1 MSPFEMDRGGWCG
14 NWFWR
19 LVDEELVPAEA
30 GVALTA
36 LRVEDPE
43 RRSTPR
49 RSVPVASN
57 QRLCPLA
64 HDVAAE
70 TDPRATSKLQA
81 ESGRSGHGT
90 RQGTGQAGRLQHHE
104 ERLRAPGQGGQTVE
118 PIGKASR
125 PLRSWQ
131 ATIGQVQDEQVH
143 RTPAE
148 QCAADGQPFV
158 EGLGGDDHQP
168 FEADAPGDGL
178 DRIEA
183 SSEIDPGHDRAGGL
197 GLRGQPEDEGSSA
210 A

>member
-1 MSPFEMDRGGWCG
+1 MVGPFEMDRGGWFG
-14 NWFWR
+14 G
-19 LVDEELVPAEA
+19 LVNEELVPTEA

-36 LRVEDPE
+36 LRVEDPK

-90 RQGTGQAGRLQHHE
+90 RQGTGKACWLQHDE
-104 ERLRAPGQGGQTVE
+104 ECLRAPGQGRQTVE
-118 PIGKASR
+118 PVGKASR
-125 PLRSWQ
+125 PLGSGQ
-131 ATIGQVQDEQVH
+131 ATIGQVQDEQIH
-143 RTPAE
+143 RAPAE
-148 QCAADGQPFV
+148 QGATDGQPFV
-158 EGLGGDDHQP
+158 EGFWSDDHQP
-168 FEADAPGDGL
+168 FEADAPGDGF

-197 GLRGQPEDEGSSA
+197 GLRGQAEDEGGSA
-210 A
+210 T